1 MNSKAFRRVVF
12 GASSSAFLLSFAA
25 STRADALDN
34 WTSNQVSSNSFHL
47 SNVVYANG
55 CYVAAGGRS
64 DGGAIMTSED
74 GLNWTLRA
82 DGGWCCNPDLVWGL
96 AFGGGRFVCVG
107 HWGGTASSTNGI
119 NWSYGRVAG
128 AADLS
133 GVAYGHGVFVAV
145 GPPRIWAGT
154 TNSIFWSTDGVNWQN
169 AFQLPEE
176 ARTVR
181 AVAYGAG
188 RFVAVAEGGYSYTS
202 TDGIVWERANIP
214 GGNKITYLSGRFF
227 VPLSVGVNLV
237 SSDGLTWAALNT
249 GVPGRFGRMGY
260 ANGIFIGL
268 TGQFRAYTN
277 VVVSTDGT
285 NWIQRS
291 TQALYSGEDGESSA
305 FEIASDGRRF
315 VAVGGTTITP
325 GSSFNGFVHSSEA
338 LVSIAITDSPSARII
353 LSGVTGR
360 TYRVDFTPALPTSG
374 TNPWQ
379 TLTNLVLPVSP
390 YHLADPEAP
399 NSMQRYYRAVLLP

>member
-1 MNSKAFRRVVF
+1 MNSKAFRRFVF
-12 GASSSAFLLSFAA
+12 GALSSAFLLSFSL

-34 WTSNQVSSNSFHL
+34 WTTTQVSSNSFHL

-55 CYVAAGGRS
+55 RYVAAGGRS

-82 DGGWCCNPDLVWGL
+82 DGGWCCNPDLAWGL
-96 AFGGGRFVCVG
+96 AYGGGRFVCVG
-107 HWGGTASSTNGI
+107 HWGGTASSTNGT

-133 GVAYGHGVFVAV
+133 GVAYGHGVFAAV
-145 GPPRIWAGT
+145 GPPRIWEGT
-154 TNSIFWSTDGVNWQN
+154 TNSIFYSTDGINWQN
-169 AFQLPEE
+169 AFQFPEE
-176 ARTVR
+176 ARTVW

-188 RFVAVAEGGYSYTS
+188 KFVAVAEGGYSYTS

-227 VPLSVGVNLV
+227 VPLGVGVNLV

-249 GVPGRFGRMGY
+249 GVSGRFGRMGY
-260 ANGIFIGL
+260 ANGIFMGL

-285 NWIQRS
+285 NWLQRS
-291 TQALYSGEDGESSA
+291 TQAFYSAEDGESSA
-305 FEIASDGRRF
+305 FEIASDGRQF
-315 VAVGGTTITP
+315 VVVGGTTITP
-325 GSSFNGFVHSSEA
+325 GSFFNGFVHSSEA
-338 LVSIAITDSPSARII
+338 LVSIAITDSAPAQII

-360 TYRVDFTPALPTSG
+360 TYRVDFTPALQTSG
-374 TNPWQ
+374 TNTWQ
-379 TLTNLVLPVSP
+379 PLTSLLLPSSP
-390 YHLADPEAP
+390 YSLSDPQLG
-399 NSMQRYYRAVLLP
+399 SFTQRFYRAVLLP